1 MIPPSLIHVGLP
13 VESLQ
18 RHADCKGIP
27 PPSFCLIAGFFAEKR
42 NTFARFLK
50 KAPCTSRAFWNPV
63 CEVKQPKHFNH

>member
-1 MIPPSLIHVGLP
+1 MIPPGLIHVLKP

-18 RHADCKGIP
+18 RHADCKGILP
-27 PPSFCLIAGFFAEKR
+27 FLLPGCQFFAEKR

-50 KAPCTSRAFWNPV
+50 KAPCASRAFWNPV